1 MLLLFRIL
9 IGLGLL
15 SVCGCNLN
23 YYWHLA
29 RGQSRVVYNRIPVQ
43 TLLAQP
49 NLAEQTRTQ
58 LELIQAILR
67 YAESVGLKT
76 DDQYTTFYDTGGD
89 PISWN
94 VSASPPDRFS
104 PYTWDFPFIGEVP
117 YKGFFHRDLAD
128 EQRDALAAEG
138 YDAIVRPV
146 SAYSTLGF
154 FSDPI
159 LSPMLGYAPDQLAD
173 LILHE
178 LTHALVYAPGQ
189 TDYNES
195 LATFVGRQGSLLF
208 LAQHFGTDTPLLQQA
223 EARRADAALFRKFMA
238 ETVAAL
244 DSLYSLGLPRNIVL
258 RDRQVVFAQRQRDF
272 TLIKNAVY
280 PQSIRWIPP
289 VGTKQRTSLVLS
301 SLQRQF
307 NALFRGLSRTRR
319 GFGQAPWRFLQT
331 ALKTATLGS
340 VYASRQRLRRRWTVT
355 KLVDLGVR
363 KPTRNPS

>member
-1 MLLLFRIL
+1 MPLLFRIL

-15 SVCGCNLN
+15 GICGCNFN

-43 TLLAQP
+43 TLLARP
-49 NLAEQTRTQ
+49 DLAAQTRTQ

-94 VSASPPDRFS
+94 VSACPPDRFS
-104 PYTWDFPFIGEVP
+104 PYTWDFPLVGEVP

-159 LSPMLGYAPDQLAD
+159 LSPMLNYAPDQLAD

-223 EARRADAALFRKFMA
+223 ETRRADAALFRHFMA

-272 TLIKNAVY
+272 ALIRTQFTYNQYDGFLQWELNNARLLSYRRYNANLTLFSAVY
-280 PQSIRWIPP
+280 RARSEDLA
-289 VGTKQRTSLVLS
+289 S
-301 SLQRQF
+301 
-307 NALFRGLSRTRR
+307 ALEIFAACAEDGNPWQCLRITTEPEEEMDSDKTRALRG
-319 GFGQAPWRFLQT
+319 
-331 ALKTATLGS
+331 
-340 VYASRQRLRRRWTVT
+340 
-355 KLVDLGVR
+355 
-363 KPTRNPS
+363 